1 MSSTRGS
8 VLVEGALLLV
18 LASFAIILQ
27 IELCRRIWVGIVVQ
41 VSAFESVR
49 AAVLGFP
56 ANKSE
61 LESASLLRSTLP
73 FVPENSITS
82 SARKEIKISQNQS
95 KALIRRHV
103 RYNALVPIESPSIR
117 KRNFEVTQAC
127 SFPFSH

>member
-18 LASFAIILQ
+18 LASFVIILQ
-27 IELCRRIWVGIVVQ
+27 IELCRRVWVGIVVQ

-49 AAVLGFP
+49 ASVLGF
-56 ANKSE
+56 SE
-61 LESASLLRSTLP
+61 TKTELNIASLVRSTLP
-73 FVPENSITS
+73 FISETGINGLS
-82 SARKEIKISQNQS
+82 RKEIKISQIQS
-95 KALIRRHV
+95 KAVIRRHV
-103 RYNALVPIESPSIR
+103 RYSALVPIESPSIR